1 MGSQLSKLRYIWI
14 LLLGSFWTHLLAEER
29 ILEYQSQIVVYT
41 DASMKV
47 TETIKVLAEGNQIK
61 RGIFR
66 SFPTDYPDRFG
77 NRIRVRFDVEEGLR
91 DGVKEP
97 YHLKRESNGIKIYI
111 GDENIFLDP
120 GEYRY
125 QITYR
130 TNRQLGFFPE
140 FDELYWNVTGSSWDF
155 AIEKVAVSIELPP
168 GAAVLNHAGYVG
180 FEGMTGQDFLF
191 EKDRWGHPVFKT
203 TRALEPGEGFTIAVS
218 WPKGI
223 VKAPTSEDKFNYF
236 IEDNQST
243 LLALGGLLL
252 LLLYYIIT
260 WLQVGKDPAKGAI
273 YPLFEPPKGISPEAA
288 RYILKMGYSDRV
300 FASAIISM
308 AVKGYLSIKE
318 DSGEYT
324 LTKNSASDSI
334 LSRGELA
341 VAQKLFQSK
350 KVVKLTNSNHLT
362 IGGAVKALKKSLKS
376 DFEEKYF
383 ILNSHYLVPGAI
395 ISILTL
401 IATIFWMPEK
411 IGAIFIIIWLA
422 GWSVG
427 TVSLVIKVF
436 SSWRSTLALRGAK
449 KGLYL
454 IGTIFLSLF
463 SLPFVIGEIA
473 GLVFFSF
480 IYSSYTAIIFI
491 FIIMINFLFY
501 HLLKAPTIFGR
512 QMMDQIEGFKL
523 YLEVAEEDRLN
534 FLQAPEKT
542 PELFEKYLPYAL
554 ALGVENAWSEKFAD
568 VLSKSTQTPTYSPG
582 WYSGTNWSSL
592 GVAGFASSLGA
603 SFSSAISSSSTAPG
617 SSSGSGGG
625 GSSGG
630 GGGGGGGGGW

>member
-1 MGSQLSKLRYIWI
+1 MGSQLLKFIWI
-14 LLLGSFWTHLLAEER
+14 LLLGLFWTNLLAEER
-29 ILEYQSQIVVYT
+29 VLEYYSQIIVST

-47 TETIKVLAEGNQIK
+47 TETIKVLAEGDQIK

-66 SFPTDYPDRFG
+66 SFPTDYRDRFG
-77 NRIRVRFDVEEGLR
+77 NRIRVRFDVEEVLR

-97 YHLKRESNGIKIYI
+97 YHLKRESNGVKIYI
-111 GDENIFLDP
+111 GDENVFLDP

-155 AIEKVAVSIELPP
+155 AIEKVEVRIELPP
-168 GAAVLNHAGYVG
+168 GASVLNHAGYVG

-191 EKDRWGHPVFKT
+191 EKDNWGHPVFKT
-203 TRALEPGEGFTIAVS
+203 TRVLQPGEGFTIAVS

-223 VKAPTSEDKFNYF
+223 VKAPTSEDKLNYF
-236 IEDNQST
+236 LEDNQST
-243 LLALGGLLL
+243 IIAIAGLLL
-252 LLLYYIIT
+252 LLIYYFAV
-260 WLQVGKDPAKGAI
+260 WLRVGKDPAKGII
-273 YPLFEPPKGISPEAA
+273 YPLYEPPKGISPEAA

-318 DSGEYT
+318 EDGEYT
-324 LTKNSASDSI
+324 LTKKSASDSI

-350 KVVKLTNSNHLT
+350 KIVKLTSSNHLT

-383 ILNSHYLVPGAI
+383 ILNSNYLVPGAI

-449 KGLYL
+449 KGIYL
-454 IGTIFLSLF
+454 IGTIFFSLF

-491 FIIMINFLFY
+491 FIIIINFLFY

-512 QMMDQIEGFKL
+512 QIMDQIEGFKL

-534 FLQAPEKT
+534 FLHAPEKT

-554 ALGVENAWSEKFAD
+554 AMGVENAWSEKFAD
-568 VLSKSTQTPTYSPG
+568 VLSKSTQEQTYSPG

>member
-1 MGSQLSKLRYIWI
+1 MRYLFKKLKFTWI
-14 LLLGSFWTHLLAEER
+14 FLFGFLWTNLIAEER
-29 ILEYQSQIVVYT
+29 ILEYQSQIIVHT
-41 DASMKV
+41 NATMTV
-47 TETIKVLAEGNQIK
+47 TETIIVMAEGNQIK

-66 SFPTDYPDRFG
+66 EFPTDYRDRSG
-77 NRIRVRFDVEEGLR
+77 NRIRVRFDVVEVLR
-91 DGVKEP
+91 NGVKEP
-97 YHLKRESNGIKIYI
+97 YHVKRESNGVRIYI
-111 GDENIFLDP
+111 GDENIFLEP

-125 QITYR
+125 QITYS

-140 FDELYWNVTGSSWDF
+140 YDELYWNVTGKWDF
-155 AIEKVAVSIELPP
+155 AIEQVEARIELPQ
-168 GAAVLNHAGYVG
+168 GASILNYAGYVG
-180 FEGMTGQDFLF
+180 FEGMKDQDFLF
-191 EKDRWGHPVFKT
+191 EKDRRGHPVFKT
-203 TRALEPGEGFTIAVS
+203 TRVLQPGEGFTVAVS

-223 VKAPTSEDKFNYF
+223 VKAPTSEDKLNYF

-243 LLALGGLLL
+243 FIALGGLLL
-252 LLLYYIIT
+252 LLLYYIIS
-260 WLQVGKDPAKGAI
+260 WFRVGKDPEKGTI
-273 YPLFEPPKGISPEAA
+273 YPLFEPPKDISPEAA

-300 FASAIISM
+300 FAAAIISM
-308 AVKGYLSIKE
+308 AVKGYLTIKE
-318 DSGEYT
+318 EDGEYT
-324 LTKNSASDSI
+324 LAKNSASDSI

-341 VAQKLFQSK
+341 VAQRLFQSK
-350 KVVKLTNSNHLT
+350 KVVQLTSSNHVT
-362 IGGAVKALKKSLKS
+362 IGGAVKALKKNLKA

-383 ILNSHYLVPGAI
+383 ILNSNYLVPGAI

-411 IGAIFIIIWLA
+411 IGAIFITIWLA

-427 TVSLVIKVF
+427 TIALVIKVLNA
-436 SSWRSTLALRGAK
+436 WQSTLAHKGAK
-449 KGLYL
+449 RGLYL
-454 IGTIFLSLF
+454 IGTLFFSLF

-480 IYSSYTAIIFI
+480 IYSSYTALIFI
-491 FIIMINFLFY
+491 FIIIVNFLFY

-512 QMMDQIEGFKL
+512 EIMDKIEGFKL
-523 YLEVAEEDRLN
+523 YLVVAEEDRLN
-534 FLQAPEKT
+534 FLHAPEKT

-554 ALGVENAWSEKFAD
+554 ALGVENAWSEKFTE
-568 VLSKSTQTPTYSPG
+568 VLSKSTQSQTYSPG

-592 GVAGFASSLGA
+592 GVAGFASSLGT